1 MVHKRIATCLRTPDL
16 DDMMA
21 SSGDL
26 TEDAIF
32 TKLCILDV
40 CMDYVYEYGVKSEH
54 FISEIMD
61 EIILSLSSIEQLCD
75 HIVTCIY
82 NAAYLIM
89 T

>member
-1 MVHKRIATCLRTPDL
+1 MH
-16 DDMMA
+16 
-21 SSGDL
+21 G
-26 TEDAIF
+26 
-32 TKLCILDV
+32 LC
-40 CMDYVYEYGVKSEH
+40 VYEYGVSEH

-61 EIILSLSSIEQLCD
+61 EIILSLSWIELCD